1 MKQTDI
7 FLIHSRNDTYLPNF
21 FDKAG
26 AKANVCL
33 WEAEWF
39 GMEGPAWVNL
49 KKEIKRCKA
58 IFVLKGPNIAASLYT
73 SSWVSWEIG
82 VAASMEKDVWVFESL
97 RSPVFM
103 PIPYLTDYVVYDP
116 DDYSHVAF
124 VINLLESY
132 GQGAPVFQGIP
143 TDCPLC
149 YIHYNLHTA
158 LNGWN
163 CPACQ
168 RSITWTQQ
176 LASIPSD
183 VIKPQGGP
191 IDFGIA
197 YPGVNQGQR

>member
-7 FLIHSRNDTYLPNF
+7 FLIHSRRDTYPPNF

-26 AKANVCL
+26 GKANVRL

-39 GMEGPAWVNL
+39 EMEGPPWVNL
-49 KKEIKRCKA
+49 EKQIRKCKA
-58 IFVLKGPNIAASLYT
+58 TFVLKGPNIAASLYT
-73 SSWVSWEIG
+73 SNWVSWEIG
-82 VAASMEKDVWVFESL
+82 VAASIKMDVWVFESL

-116 DDYSHVAF
+116 DDSLHVAF
-124 VINLLESY
+124 VANLLESY
-132 GQGAPVFQGIP
+132 GQGEPVFQGIP
-143 TDCPLC
+143 LDCASC

-168 RSITWTQQ
+168 RSVTWETKKITY
-176 LASIPSD
+176 IPAN
-183 VIKPQGGP
+183 VIEPQGGP
-191 IDFGIA
+191 IDFAIA
-197 YPGVNQGQR
+197 YPGVNQR